1 MVILGSKY
9 IKGST
14 PGGYPP
20 DFEYFFS
27 IKIQDFMKKLSLVI
41 MLVLG
46 ALGFAHAQRTITGK
60 VTDTKGE
67 PLIGASVLVLKTTV
81 GTVTDLDGSYS
92 IALPA
97 GSNVLSVS
105 YTGFSTKEIEV
116 GNQSVINVELEEGEV
131 LQEVIVTAM
140 GIQKQPRE
148 VGFSVAQIKSEDLTQ
163 AKVNRLQNGLVGKVS
178 GLNVSTV
185 NNGVGA
191 DTRIVLRGIRSLT
204 GNNQALLVVDGT
216 PMPLSFISSINPND
230 VENVNVLK
238 GANAATL
245 YGPEGVNGVIV
256 VTTKKGSASN
266 RPQIT
271 IGNSTLFEK
280 VSFLPAFQT
289 RFGSGSSTNAF
300 GDGIYDPIENQSWG
314 TEFNGQPIEI
324 GQVTEDGKVQTV
336 PYSYLP
342 NEKFNFWDIGQNIQ
356 NDVSVTTGDKNSNF
370 FFSVQNVGIKAT
382 MPSDASNRTTIR
394 LNAGKTMGI
403 FNAGMNFGYAQ
414 TATDR
419 TTQGSNVYWHV
430 MNSPGNIPI
439 TSYSDLNSYWGNRNN
454 YYNDYYPN
462 PYATIN
468 DYRQNN
474 RTDDFFGN
482 IVLGLKPA
490 KWLNITNRLGYNMNS
505 YFEHN
510 INRNAVYSEYAIHH
524 RSFAAA
530 GERKASVSDYNYFY
544 TRLNN
549 ELVVTA
555 EQNVGKLNVKGLLGN
570 LTRQTFSKGTSVSG
584 SNLVIPTL
592 FNVGNR
598 TGEPGASSN
607 FYDSRLSSVFGS
619 VSFGYNNLLFVE
631 LTGRNDWDSRL
642 PVTDRSYFYP
652 GVSASLIVTDLLPGL
667 AEGNLLSSMKLK
679 GAYASTGNVN
689 VGTYNLESTFSQA
702 GGFPYGS
709 LPGFTADDNINNPAI
724 RPEIVKSTEFG
735 AEFAFFNNNVLFD
748 VAYYNQNNN
757 DQVIPVSISNSTG
770 FSSALLNAAEFNN
783 WGWEFDLK
791 FLPVVRIGDFRWELS
806 TNYTFNNS
814 EVLSIYEGL
823 NELGI
828 GNTSYVIVGYPAFVH
843 KLKDWLRTPDGRVII
858 DPISGYPQQ
867 NPVNTIFG
875 NTNPKHIV
883 GLNTDFAFKNL
894 SLKVVAEYRGGAFI
908 FNQIGQN
915 ADFTG
920 VTALSGTNGRQ
931 RFVFPNSAYSKDG
944 GTTYVDNTDIV
955 VKDAHYSFL
964 QASAFRAVQSNYYS
978 SASFW
983 KLREVVLS
991 YNVPTKL
998 LSGGKYIKGASVSL
1012 VGRNLLMFRPDTNQ
1026 WTDPE
1031 FANTTGNAV
1040 GYTTLGQSPPTRIFG
1055 FNVNLTF

>member
-1 MVILGSKY
+1 MGLNSPAY
-9 IKGST
+9 T
-14 PGGYPP
+14 
-20 DFEYFFS
+20 YFFTN
-27 IKIQDFMKKLSLVI
+27 KIQDFMKKLSLVI
-41 MLVLG
+41 LLVLG
-46 ALGFAHAQRTITGK
+46 ALGFALAQRTITGK

-67 PLIGASVLVLKTTV
+67 PLIGASILVVKTTV
-81 GTVTDLDGSYS
+81 GTVTDLDGAFSLE
-92 IALPA
+92 LPA
-97 GSNVLSVS
+97 GSNVISVS
-105 YTGFSTKEIEV
+105 YTGFSSKEVEV
-116 GNQSVINVELEEGEV
+116 GNQSVINVQLEEGEV
-131 LQEVIVTAM
+131 LQEVIVTAL

-148 VGFSVAQIKSEDLTQ
+148 VGFSVAQIKGEDLTQ

-185 NNGVGA
+185 NNGIGA

-216 PMPLSFISSINPND
+216 PMPLGFISSINPND

-256 VTTKKGSASN
+256 VTTKKGGASA

-280 VSFLPAFQT
+280 VSFMPEFQT

-314 TEFNGQPIEI
+314 TEFDGKMIQV
-324 GQVTEDGKVQTV
+324 GQVTEDGKVQEI
-336 PYSYLP
+336 PYTYLP
-342 NEKFNFWDIGQNIQ
+342 DEKFNFWDIGQNIQ
-356 NDVSVTTGDKNSNF
+356 NDVSVRTGDKNSNF

-382 MPSDASNRTTIR
+382 MPSDQSNRTTVR

-403 FNAGMNFGYAQ
+403 FNVGMNFGYAQ
-414 TATDR
+414 TNTDR
-419 TTQGSNVYWHV
+419 TTSGNVYWHV
-430 MNSPGNIPI
+430 VNSPGNIPI
-439 TSYSDLNSYWGNRNN
+439 TAYKDHLNDYWSNVNN
-454 YYNDYYPN
+454 YFNDYYPN
-462 PYATIN
+462 PYATIYN
-468 DYRQNN
+468 YRQDN
-474 RTDDFFGN
+474 RNDDFFGN
-482 IVLGLKPA
+482 VVLGLKPT

-510 INRNAVYSEYAIHH
+510 INRNIVYSDYAIHH
-524 RSFAAA
+524 RSFASS
-530 GERKASVSDYNYFY
+530 GEQKASVSDYNYFY

-549 ELVVTA
+549 ELVATT
-555 EQNVGKLNVKGLLGN
+555 EHNVGKLNVKGLLGN
-570 LTRQTFSKGTSVSG
+570 LTRQTFSKGTFVSG

-592 FNVGNR
+592 FNVANR
-598 TGEPGASSN
+598 TGEPGASST
-607 FYDSRLSSVFGS
+607 FSDSRLSSVFGS
-619 VSFGYNNLLFVE
+619 LTLGYNNYFFVE

-642 PVTDRSYFYP
+642 PVNDRSYFYP
-652 GVSASLIVTDLLPGL
+652 GASASLIVTDLIPALG
-667 AEGNLLSSMKLK
+667 EGKLLSSLKLK

-689 VGTYNLESTFSQA
+689 VGTYSLESTFSQA
-702 GGFPYGS
+702 GGFPYGA
-709 LPGFTADDNINNPAI
+709 LPGFTADNNINNPAI
-724 RPEIVKSTEFG
+724 RPEIVNSLEFG

-791 FLPVVRIGDFRWELS
+791 FLPLVRAGAFTWEVS
-806 TNYTFNNS
+806 TNFTYNNS

-828 GNTSYVIVGYPAFVH
+828 GNTSFAIVGYPAFVH
-843 KLKDWLRTPDGRVII
+843 KLKDWLRTPDGRIII
-858 DPISGYPQQ
+858 DPLSGYPQQ

-875 NTNPKHIV
+875 NTNPKHIF
-883 GLNTDFAFKNL
+883 GLNTDLSYKNL
-894 SLKVVAEYRGGAFI
+894 SMKIVAEYRGGNYI
-908 FNQIGQN
+908 FNQIGQD

-920 VTALSGTNGRQ
+920 VTKLSGTNGRQ
-931 RFVFPNSAYSKDG
+931 RFVFPNSAYSTDG
-944 GTTYVDNTDIV
+944 GTTYVDNADIV
-955 VKDAHYSFL
+955 IKDAHYSFL
-964 QASAFRAVQSNYYS
+964 QASAFRAVQTNYYS
-978 SASFW
+978 SAAFW
-983 KLREVVLS
+983 KIREVVLN
-991 YNVPTKL
+991 YNVPAKL
-998 LSGGKYIKGASVSL
+998 LGGGKYIKGASVSL
-1012 VGRNLLMFRPDTNQ
+1012 VGRNLLMFRPKTNQ

-1031 FANTTGNAV
+1031 FSNTTGNAI
-1040 GYTTLGQSPPTRIFG
+1040 GLTSLGQTPPTRIFG